1 MEKEEKVLDRLS
13 SDWNEINELVIYGF
27 GRTAIRNIDKLA
39 EDFHIS
45 LIIDN
50 DPTIHG
56 KQYGNCRVQTFAE
69 VKDCLAGKKIVI
81 ATSSVAYA
89 DITKQ
94 LQEMGLQ
101 ENLDFCRLKDFMAEW
116 YWKNRHQVC
125 LSQTFSSVTS
135 RCTFNCRHCNFFAPY
150 FKREGHYDYDETDIL
165 SDFEGYFKIVDYVA
179 SWSIMGGEPLL
190 NERLPQIIECIYER
204 YGSRIGYIQVI
215 SNGSIV
221 PGRELLDTMRKCKVR
236 MRLSDYTHVISYEEK
251 LAEVKRCLEENEIP
265 YDMSIYEQWFDLGTS
280 TCEIPSLC
288 GSAEDTVRHMRLC
301 ATGCHQLNDKKFYFC
316 GQGFA
321 RTKIGWCSLQEGDCI
336 ELDQCTGS
344 VDEKESMLRFC
355 MGFPPKGYISVCK
368 TCYGMGSD
376 NNRIVEVAEQM

>member
-150 FKREGHYDYDETDIL
+150 FKREGL
-165 SDFEGYFKIVDYVA
+165 SLIH
-179 SWSIMGGEPLL
+179 I
-190 NERLPQIIECIYER
+190 
-204 YGSRIGYIQVI
+204 
-215 SNGSIV
+215 
-221 PGRELLDTMRKCKVR
+221 
-236 MRLSDYTHVISYEEK
+236 
-251 LAEVKRCLEENEIP
+251 
-265 YDMSIYEQWFDLGTS
+265 
-280 TCEIPSLC
+280 
-288 GSAEDTVRHMRLC
+288 
-301 ATGCHQLNDKKFYFC
+301 
-316 GQGFA
+316 
-321 RTKIGWCSLQEGDCI
+321 
-336 ELDQCTGS
+336 
-344 VDEKESMLRFC
+344 
-355 MGFPPKGYISVCK
+355 
-368 TCYGMGSD
+368 
-376 NNRIVEVAEQM
+376 